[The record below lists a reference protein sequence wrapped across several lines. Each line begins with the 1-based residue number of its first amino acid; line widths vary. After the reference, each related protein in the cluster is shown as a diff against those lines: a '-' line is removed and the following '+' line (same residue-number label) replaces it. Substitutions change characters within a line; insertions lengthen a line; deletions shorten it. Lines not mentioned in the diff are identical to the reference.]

1 METTRAVSI
10 VTYNRANRLEEM
22 LEGVTRT
29 VPSKTDIFVVDDGST
44 DDQSELMVNTIN
56 RRFPHVHY
64 YRGPNKG
71 VGANKN
77 RALYLMKNHHFSC
90 LLEDDLVPQKKM
102 WFETYEAA
110 ATLTDIHHFS
120 RVQDK
125 QVPEN
130 CPEFSEHMAQA
141 MKVTP
146 IYGSSPRGDLTFIT
160 RKVITTVGGFNP
172 AFKGVGYAH
181 GEWSHRV
188 AKAGLIAHP
197 LLWVDLLEAAD
208 RFKQV
213 GDTEGGRWDE
223 DKDTIKKQI
232 RYNKRIADRL
242 AKQDYIYCPL
252 RIE

>member
-10 VTYNRANRLEEM
+10 ITYNRCNQLGNVID
-22 LEGVTRT
+22 GVLRT
-29 VPSKTDIFVVDDGST
+29 IPKGTDVFVVDDGST
-44 DDQSELMVNTIN
+44 DSTAGLMQS
-56 RRFPHVHY
+56 FPDVHY

-90 LLEDDLVPQKKM
+90 LLEDDLVPIDKM

-110 ATLTDIHHFS
+110 ASLTDIHHFS

-130 CPEFSEHMAQA
+130 CPEFSEY
-141 MKVTP
+141 MKQTMNVTP
-146 IYGSSPRGDLTFIT
+146 IYGESPRGDLTFIT

-197 LLWVDLLEAAD
+197 LQWIDLAEVANK
-208 RFKQV
+208 FKQV
-213 GDTEGGRWDE
+213 GDTEGGRWKD

-232 RYNKRIADRL
+232 RHNKRIATQL
-242 AKQDYIYCPL
+242 TKQDYIYCPL
-252 RIE
+252 RIDL